1 MTCLGEGGST
11 NVSRL
16 TSEHLDTPIEIRS
29 SPKIKHSE
37 QCGLYATPVLE
48 GDPTPFVLSTNIHRR
63 NLTQG
68 QRAMAVAM
76 LRRAPEKRGR
86 GNKSG
91 ISANFTGVA
100 LRRVNDARVVLAH
113 SSELA
118 QAVMSGDTPL
128 EECSPKAEMLS
139 PLAPHRLQCPC
150 PPARKFQRAR
160 MFPRSG
166 SRCGAFRR

>member
-11 NVSRL
+11 NVSWL

-29 SPKIKHSE
+29 SPKINHSE

-76 LRRAPEKRGR
+76 LRPEPEKGGR
-86 GNKSG
+86 GKKGAINGEFSG
-91 ISANFTGVA
+91 VSHQRVA
-100 LRRVNDARVVLAH
+100 DARAVLAH
-113 SSELA
+113 T
-118 QAVMSGDTPL
+118 AVIGRGFSGALT
-128 EECSPKAEMLS
+128 CKA
-139 PLAPHRLQCPC
+139 
-150 PPARKFQRAR
+150 
-160 MFPRSG
+160 
-166 SRCGAFRR
+166 

>member
-48 GDPTPFVLSTNIHRR
+48 GDPTPFVLSANIHRR

-76 LRRAPEKRGR
+76 LRPEPEKGGR
-86 GNKSG
+86 GKKGAINGEFSG
-91 ISANFTGVA
+91 VSHQRVA
-100 LRRVNDARVVLAH
+100 DARVVLAH

-139 PLAPHRLQCPC
+139 PLAPHRLRCPC
-150 PPARKFQRAR
+150 PPARRFQRAR